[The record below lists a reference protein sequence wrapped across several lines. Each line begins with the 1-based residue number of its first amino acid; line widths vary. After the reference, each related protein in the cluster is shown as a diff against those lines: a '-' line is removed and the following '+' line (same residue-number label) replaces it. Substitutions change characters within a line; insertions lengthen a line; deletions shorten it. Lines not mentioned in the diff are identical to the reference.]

1 VAKADNSAGGS
12 SNLTY
17 SKALRELDTILG
29 ELESDDVDVDVIAAK
44 VARASEL
51 IEFCRERIATAK
63 LQIND
68 VVQRVGTVQSDEDE
82 EDLHDDDD
90 NDEDDEDD
98 EDEDDEDED
107 EEDEDED

>member
-1 VAKADNSAGGS
+1 MAKADNSAGGS

-29 ELESDDVDVDVIAAK
+29 ELESDDVDVYVIAAK

-82 EDLHDDDD
+82 EDYDDDD
-90 NDEDDEDD
+90 EDEDDEDD
-98 EDEDDEDED
+98 EDEDEDDDD